1 MEIESGGMIL
11 SISFEAITVILIVL
25 ILSSILS
32 IVFKNKEKKDKGAV
46 FFYYKLS
53 YRRKFIRTL
62 WTFPVVVI
70 SLVVIYIFA
79 GLKSNENLIISIS
92 FLIIFLIQL
101 FYNYLKW
108 KKYEK

>member
-1 MEIESGGMIL
+1 M
-11 SISFEAITVILIVL
+11 
-25 ILSSILS
+25 
-32 IVFKNKEKKDKGAV
+32 VFKNKEKKDKGSV

-79 GLKSNENLIISIS
+79 GLNSNETLIISIS

-108 KKYEK
+108 KKYE

>member
-1 MEIESGGMIL
+1 M
-11 SISFEAITVILIVL
+11 SISYEAITVVLIV
-25 ILSSILS
+25 IIVSSILS
-32 IVFKNKEKKDKGAV
+32 VVFKNKEKEDKGSV

-79 GLKSNENLIISIS
+79 GLNSNETLIISIS

-108 KKYEK
+108 KKYE